1 MSTAPGFSVAVAIFR
16 KGKGYLPRPVVG
28 RAGVCSMIMLETVPA

>member
-1 MSTAPGFSVAVAIFR
+1 MSTAPGFSVAVATFR